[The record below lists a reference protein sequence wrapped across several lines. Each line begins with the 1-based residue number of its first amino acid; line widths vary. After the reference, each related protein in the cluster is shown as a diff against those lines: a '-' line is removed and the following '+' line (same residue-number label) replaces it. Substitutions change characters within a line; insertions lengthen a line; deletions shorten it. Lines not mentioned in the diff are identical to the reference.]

1 MSVQED
7 ILSAPHTSE
16 IVAPALSSR
25 HDRVRGY
32 LERLAGAVPQVLLL
46 EGGTARER
54 EALSL
59 WWATRLNCPEESAPC
74 LSCAVCA
81 QFAARNNR
89 DMFYLDGSEG
99 SIKIDD
105 VRAVRA
111 VLGEPPRGRY
121 RVVVLAEAQALGIEA
136 ANALLKS
143 LEEPRPGTS
152 FVLLAP
158 QRERLLPTLVSRSWV
173 LTLAWPD
180 GDSAP
185 APIAEW
191 ADALHEFVQSGHG
204 WFARTGTKSSL
215 DHGTGLQLVAYLQ
228 RQLADALTGRA
239 STSFSRM
246 LASRLDDAALRKLDE
261 ALAECQ
267 DSLIYNVNPALVLDW
282 LATRLYAWART
293 SRRA

>member
-1 MSVQED
+1 MSAQGET
-7 ILSAPHTSE
+7 LCAPHASD
-16 IVAPALSSR
+16 IIAPALSSR

-32 LERLAGAVPQVLLL
+32 LERLAGSVPQVLLL
-46 EGGTARER
+46 EGGTPRER
-54 EALSL
+54 EAVAL
-59 WWATRLNCPEESAPC
+59 WWAARLNCAGTGAPC
-74 LSCAVCA
+74 LSCAVCT
-81 QFAARNNR
+81 QFATRNNR
-89 DMFYLDGSEG
+89 DMFYLDGAQG

-121 RVVVLAEAQALGIEA
+121 RVVVLAEAQSLGIEA

-173 LTLAWPD
+173 LPLAWPD
-180 GDSAP
+180 GGACDP
-185 APIAEW
+185 AVQEW
-191 ADALHEFVQSGHG
+191 ADALAGFVSGEEG
-204 WFARTGTKSSL
+204 WFARTGAKGSI
-215 DHGTGLQLVAYLQ
+215 DQGTALQLVAFLQ
-228 RQLADALTGRA
+228 RQLALALTGRGA
-239 STSFSRM
+239 SSFAR
-246 LASRLDDAALRKLDE
+246 LLVSRLDTAAMRRLDE

-282 LATRLYAWART
+282 LATRLFAWART